1 MSYFIAIPLLAGFL
15 WILWYGLI
23 RKPKPLLDSTQPF
36 PAKWKVLLNEHIWYY
51 NNLPEDRKPEFEHRI
66 LLFLSEKK
74 VNGID
79 TEITELDKL
88 MVASSAIIP
97 LFNFPYY
104 NYPRLKE
111 VNIYSSSFD
120 SKFQTHESV
129 KDRNTLGMIG
139 DGFLNGVVL
148 LSKPDLELAFNGQ
161 RKRSNVG
168 IHEFVHLIDKADG
181 AVDGMPDI
189 LFDHSYA
196 LPWIKE
202 AKREMQ
208 KEKARIKSGN
218 SDINPYALTND
229 AEFLAVVSEYFFDNP
244 VKMQRKHPKL
254 FAYMSRVF
262 RQDPGKM

>member
-1 MSYFIAIPLLAGFL
+1 MKDRS
-15 WILWYGLI
+15 
-23 RKPKPLLDSTQPF
+23 
-36 PAKWKVLLNEHIWYY
+36 WYY
-51 NNLPEDRKPEFEHRI
+51 NDLAEDRKSDFEHRI

-74 VNGID
+74 INGID
-79 TEITELDKL
+79 TEISDSDKL
-88 MVASSAIIP
+88 LVGASAIIP
-97 LFNFPYY
+97 LFNFPYF

-111 VNIYSSSFD
+111 VNLYSSSFD
-120 SKFQTHESV
+120 SKFQTHDSI

-148 LSKPDLELAFNGQ
+148 LSKPDLALAFTGQ

-202 AKREMQ
+202 AKREIQ
-208 KEKARIKSGN
+208 KEKARIKSGK

-244 VKMQRKHPKL
+244 EKMERKHPKL
-254 FAYMSRVF
+254 FAYMCKTF
-262 RQDPGKM
+262 RQDPGEM